1 MEIFAMQGIWGKR
14 SISKK
19 NATRARW
26 LLWPTNFTLA
36 QGECNCH
43 FTLGAIMGNFQE
55 IIGGLRSGA
64 LHQKLFAFG

>member
-26 LLWPTNFTLA
+26 LLWSTNFTL
-36 QGECNCH
+36 
-43 FTLGAIMGNFQE
+43 
-55 IIGGLRSGA
+55 LRPEDGTSPYQ
-64 LHQKLFAFG
+64 LQPFVKRENKEMSR